1 MKAIKFLGRKQEMK
15 AILRQFRPFD
25 FVLIGLAL
33 LLSFSPPLV
42 TAFVYSQTDSQGS
55 QLVAVV
61 KINGQEVDEWP
72 LDAGLEKEITY
83 YPNEGQSNIV
93 QIKGSSIRVK
103 EDNSPDQIAVN
114 TGWISKPGQIL
125 VCLPHQLMIE
135 IREKGDSSDDT
146 EESEDELIL
155 PI

>member
-1 MKAIKFLGRKQEMK
+1 M
-15 AILRQFRPFD
+15 
-25 FVLIGLAL
+25 
-33 LLSFSPPLV
+33 
-42 TAFVYSQTDSQGS
+42 TAFVYNQSDSQES
-55 QLVAVV
+55 QLVSIV
-61 KINGQEVDEWP
+61 KINGLVVDEWP
-72 LDAGLEKEITY
+72 LDAGLDKEITY
-83 YPNEGQSNIV
+83 YPNQGQYNIV
-93 QIKGSSIRVK
+93 QIKDSSIRVK

-135 IREKGDSSDDT
+135 IQEKGDSTDDT

>member
-1 MKAIKFLGRKQEMK
+1 MK

-33 LLSFSPPLV
+33 LLSFSPSLV
-42 TAFVYSQTDSQGS
+42 TAFVYNQSDSQES
-55 QLVAVV
+55 QLVAIV
-61 KINGQEVDEWP
+61 KINGLVVDEWP
-72 LDAGLEKEITY
+72 LDAGLDKEITY
-83 YPNEGQSNIV
+83 YPNQGQYNIV
-93 QIKGSSIRVK
+93 QIKDSSIRVK

>member
-1 MKAIKFLGRKQEMK
+1 MK

-33 LLSFSPPLV
+33 LLSFSPSLV
-42 TAFVYSQTDSQGS
+42 TAFVYNQSDSQES
-55 QLVAVV
+55 QLVSIV
-61 KINGQEVDEWP
+61 KINGLVVDEWP
-72 LDAGLEKEITY
+72 LDAGLDKEITY
-83 YPNEGQSNIV
+83 YPNQGQYNIV
-93 QIKGSSIRVK
+93 QIKDSSIRVK

-114 TGWISKPGQIL
+114 TGWISTPGQIL
-125 VCLPHQLMIE
+125 VCLPHQLLIE
-135 IREKGDSSDDT
+135 IREKGDSTDDT